1 MERRMTML
9 NNGKRAKREKVVNLL
24 DHIATIRQSIAKAK
38 EALPEA
44 IVREIERMEAEEEGL
59 AKEARAL
66 AVELGEVVEGESLKV
81 TLTAPRETVN
91 IEKLKGFI
99 LVHPEAAE
107 LIEVGSQTAR
117 IVTKKGKA

>member
-1 MERRMTML
+1 ML
-9 NNGKRAKREKVVNLL
+9 NNGKKAKREKIVNLL
-24 DHIATIRQSIAKAK
+24 DHIATTRGLIAKAK

-44 IVREIERMEAEEEGL
+44 IVKEIERMEKEEDAL
-59 AKEARAL
+59 AKEARNL
-66 AVELGEVVEGESLKV
+66 AVELGEVIEGESLKV

-117 IVTKKGKA
+117 IVAKKEKK